1 MTTYVQLGEQ
11 DNAFDLAN
19 VLDRLA
25 GRAQPDEESEEKSA
39 LSQLVENGAFARLI
53 DEGVLGSI
61 STVMEASE
69 ADVEAVFALTFAL
82 FPRLAP
88 ADLARITTAF
98 IPHITSSPAPSAT
111 PSPLT
116 RLRLLTQLFN
126 LLNAALGTATILPNL
141 PLTAI
146 NQQAELGTTTTTTVL
161 LALLRY
167 AVEARLSGELVN
179 SLPMLQQ
186 LVAAWDV
193 KPTAVSE
200 FHRLAYETVKQSGG
214 GKGEDEYLY
223 KYLRSLDK
231 LTADDAQLKTSTAY
245 AFTAALR
252 AISSPL
258 SATAVPNST
267 SQSPAA
273 SSPLT
278 PHRLLSLNAIKLLAA
293 GSTPDHANIHRLL
306 CLFATDDVD
315 AYLTFSGQ
323 QQDFLSRHKL
333 SHTLLLQKLRIL
345 SLCALA
351 SSSASSSLPY
361 SAIQSRLSLPATV
374 DVEMAVIDAIV
385 SGRLDARIDQDKET
399 VVVRRVVG
407 SVLKVRPSSGAAG
420 KGAGEVGVEADWAV
434 LERRLG
440 SWKTNISQV
449 LTKISGDAGDGGEEL

>member
-25 GRAQPDEESEEKSA
+25 GRAQPEESEEKSA
-39 LSQLVENGAFARLI
+39 LSQLVEDGAFARLI
-53 DEGVLGSI
+53 DDGVLSSI
-61 STVMEASE
+61 DVVMEASE
-69 ADVEAVFALTFAL
+69 SDVEAVFALTFAL
-82 FPRLAP
+82 FPRLAA

-111 PSPLT
+111 PSPLV

-126 LLNAALGTATILPNL
+126 LLNATLGTATILPNL

-146 NQQAELGTTTTTTVL
+146 NQQAELGTATTTTVL

-179 SLPMLQQ
+179 SLPTLQQ
-186 LVAAWDV
+186 LVGAWEV
-193 KPTAVSE
+193 KPSMACE

-231 LTADDAQLKTSTAY
+231 LSADDSQLKASTAY

-258 SATAVPNST
+258 SATAVPNSQ
-267 SQSPAA
+267 SHSPAA

-278 PHRLLSLNAIKLLAA
+278 PHRLLSLSAIKTLASGNA
-293 GSTPDHANIHRLL
+293 DQLAIHRLL

-315 AYLTFSGQ
+315 SYLAFSAA

-351 SSSASSSLPY
+351 SSSTSSSLPY
-361 SAIQSRLSLPATV
+361 SAIQSRLSLPSTL

-399 VVVRRVVG
+399 VIVRRVVG
-407 SVLKVRPSSGAAG
+407 SVLKVKVPTTAPTSGDVA
-420 KGAGEVGVEADWAV
+420 VEADWAV

-440 SWKTNISQV
+440 GWKANIQHV
-449 LTKISGDAGDGGEEL
+449 LTKISGDAGDVGEEL